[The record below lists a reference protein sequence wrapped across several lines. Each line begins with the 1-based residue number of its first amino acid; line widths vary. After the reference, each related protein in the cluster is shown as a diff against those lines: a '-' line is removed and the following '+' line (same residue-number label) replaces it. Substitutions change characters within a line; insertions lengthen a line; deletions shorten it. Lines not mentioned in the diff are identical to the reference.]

1 MFIFALNIK
10 TKDMITL
17 LNGEQWEE
25 KDILKEMLHDPFY
38 YGHLGKHALSSSSLK
53 KLIESPKAY
62 EKSLRFNSNAQPLRD
77 GRLVH
82 LSVLEKHRLSELT
95 IVDSTKAAKAFKD
108 AVDEHGT
115 ESVYT
120 QSEMD
125 SAYWIAKAIEDCDSA
140 SELLD
145 GCTFEEPAIKMIN
158 GIAVRGKADA
168 RKGNTI
174 IDLKTTSGGIDKF
187 KWSAKNFSYDL
198 QAALYLDL
206 FDCTEFIFLVIDKDT
221 KDIGV
226 FECSGEFLQRGY
238 DKIERGI
245 YNFNYFFLDNDP
257 KDSVRNYV
265 QHDVL

>member
-1 MFIFALNIK
+1 
-10 TKDMITL
+10 MITL

-38 YGHLGKHALSSSSLK
+38 YGHLGKHALSSSALK

-77 GRLVH
+77 GRLIH

-95 IVDSTKAAKAFKD
+95 IIDGTKATKGFKD
-108 AVDEHGT
+108 AVKEFGQ

-120 QSEMD
+120 KSEMD
-125 SAYWIAKAIEDCDSA
+125 NAYWITKAIEDCDSA

-145 GCTFEEPAIKMIN
+145 GCTFEEPAIKMVN

-168 RKGNTI
+168 RKGSTI
-174 IDLKTTSGGIDKF
+174 IDLKTTASGGIEKF
-187 KWSAKNFSYDL
+187 KWTAKNFSYDL
-198 QAALYLDL
+198 QAALYLEL
-206 FDCTEFIFLVIDKDT
+206 FDCDEFIFLVIDKDT
-221 KDIGV
+221 KDIGI
-226 FECSGEFLQRGY
+226 FECSGDFIQKGY

-245 YNFNYFFLDNDP
+245 ANFNYFFLDNNP

-265 QHDVL
+265 VHDVL